1 MGQAEAQAPA
11 GGQCLPTAVLNAS
24 KGFDMPDSILKP
36 VAEAKLGRAPEHL
49 GNIWDNLGSMASEWL
64 WQLPGLQAQLIAL
77 QKVRCVMLGGSL
89 LSTVTRVACGSCL
102 QMYVLSPT
110 QAPTPLPRFCPSFS

>member
-1 MGQAEAQAPA
+1 MGQVEAQAPA
-11 GGQCLPTAVLNAS
+11 GGQYLPTAVLNAS
-24 KGFDMPDSILKP
+24 KGFNMPDSVLKP

-64 WQLPGLQAQLIAL
+64 WQLPGLVQAQLIEL

-102 QMYVLSPT
+102 QMHVLSPYPGSHPT
-110 QAPTPLPRFCPSFS
+110 APFLP